1 MNSSFQTYCLQTFIL
16 SFNISHTIRLI
27 MINKK
32 LTMKNIM
39 LKQFLIYL
47 LYDNDGLKF
56 QVALPYYN
64 LFLNR
69 L

>member
-1 MNSSFQTYCLQTFIL
+1 
-16 SFNISHTIRLI
+16 
-27 MINKK
+27 
-32 LTMKNIM
+32 MKNIM